1 MAIKNS
7 KTTATYLEWDKMMT
21 LIKKLEK
28 DDEYKFMLL
37 ISLGSFFGIRIS
49 DILKLKWSDLLDKE
63 EIELLEKKTGK
74 YRKIKAATD
83 LQSIITKAHKELKP
97 KRDNQLIFLNKYGTQ
112 AFTVQYVNWKLK
124 RIAKKYELGI
134 DFKSHVLRKTFGRK
148 VYSMHK
154 NEHALLL
161 LSELFSHKSIA
172 VTKRYLGLRE
182 EELQS
187 VYDKLS
193 IY

>member
-37 ISLGSFFGIRIS
+37 ISIGSFFGIRIS
-49 DILKLKWSDLLDKE
+49 DILELKWNDIFNKE
-63 EIELLEKKTGK
+63 EIELSEKKTGK
-74 YRKIKAATD
+74 YRKIRVAND
-83 LQSIITKAHKELKP
+83 LQEIIKKAYQEIKP
-97 KRDNQLIFLNKYGTQ
+97 KRDNQLVFLNKYGTQ
-112 AFTVQYVNWKLK
+112 SFTVQYVNWKMK
-124 RIAKKYELGI
+124 KIAKKYELGI